1 MNTVACPRCEGA
13 KMIDNGARDP
23 QDRDDT
29 ECPRCD
35 ATGRVRAP
43 QLVEPLG
50 GVWKAALDGSI
61 AEARRLRDEEARRDA
76 EQQRQVDRLLQQ
88 ELAERDREW
97 WS

>member
-1 MNTVACPRCEGA
+1 MSAVCPRCKGG

-35 ATGRVRAP
+35 ARGVVRAP
-43 QLVEPLG
+43 QADEPLG
-50 GVWKAALDGSI
+50 EPWQTALDAST
-61 AEARRLRDEEARRDA
+61 ADVKARREE
-76 EQQRQVDRLLQQ
+76 DRLLQQ